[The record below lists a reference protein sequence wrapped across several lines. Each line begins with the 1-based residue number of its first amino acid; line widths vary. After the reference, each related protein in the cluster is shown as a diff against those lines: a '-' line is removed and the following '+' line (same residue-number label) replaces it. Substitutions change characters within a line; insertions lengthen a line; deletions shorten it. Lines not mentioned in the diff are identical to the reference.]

1 MLPDRGRP
9 STTTLLAGAAVGVY
23 LLVVAGATAA
33 LADAAR
39 ACPEWPVCGGSLTRP
54 GVLVAMGH
62 RALAAVVGVV
72 VLATAVAVF
81 RRGSSRRVRATAL
94 LAVVLFPAQALVGAL
109 LATRG
114 AAAPLPAVHLGI
126 GLAIFGTLVLSL
138 AWHLERETG
147 EPSEEAAGTAP
158 VNPTT
163 VATGAVA
170 DPGGPGNE
178 PVRAL
183 ENPGGEPEYSR
194 AGEPAPTTAQND
206 PARADTHA
214 DPARADTH
222 ADPARADTHA
232 DPARADTSAV
242 PSRSTAIRERL
253 LAYVRLTKPRLMW
266 LLCLVAGAGMAL
278 AAGPDLT
285 VRTVVLT
292 LSGGVLAIGAS
303 GTFNHVLERDRD
315 QQMRRTADRPLAT
328 HQVPVANAT
337 AFGTALAVASLAV
350 FLQLNLLV
358 AGLGFA
364 AILFYTV
371 VYTLLLKPNTVQN
384 TVIGGA
390 AGALPAVIG
399 WAAATGRVGLTGL
412 ALAALVF
419 AWTPAHFYNLALAY
433 KEDYASGGFP
443 MMPVVRGDTE
453 TRKHILLWLGTT
465 LAAAG
470 GLLWVTDLGFLV
482 AGTTVL
488 LGAGFLWAVLR
499 LHREQTEAAAFRA
512 FHASN
517 AFLGAVLVAVVVD
530 ALVL

>member
-178 PVRAL
+178 PVRAV

-194 AGEPAPTTAQND
+194 AGEPAPTTAQN
-206 PARADTHA
+206 